1 VAKLLAQL
9 DNLAKFN
16 HLHKMIFEAAIC
28 SKSLQ
33 GKRFLSIDLSEIGQQ
48 RSCKSQKLDL

>member
-1 VAKLLAQL
+1 
-9 DNLAKFN
+9 
-16 HLHKMIFEAAIC
+16 MIFEAAIR